1 MQALTIDSPP
11 TRPGRKLGQV
21 IAAAARL
28 FREHGFGATSMD
40 LVASEAQ
47 VSKATLYAYFSGK
60 RELFAAVI
68 AAEDDRHSH
77 SLLTDAGAD
86 PDFPRALLRVGRTIQ
101 NLLLAPETVSSYRM
115 VVGEASRFPEL
126 GRDYYANGAAQMLG
140 RLEEFFA
147 TAMADGQLRSG
158 HARRAAEQFVGLV
171 RGDLM
176 LRALLGVHERPGA
189 DEKDS
194 VLRAGVA
201 TFLRAYQINA
211 RADSA

>member
-1 MQALTIDSPP
+1 MEASTVQSPR
-11 TRPGRKLGQV
+11 TRSGRKLEQV

-40 LVASEAQ
+40 LVASEAI

-68 AAEDDRHSH
+68 AAEDDRHSR
-77 SLLTDAGAD
+77 SLLADPGAD
-86 PDFPRALLRVGRTIQ
+86 EDFPEILLRVGRTIQ
-101 NLLLAPETVSSYRM
+101 DLLLAPETVSSYRM

-126 GRDYYANGAAQMLG
+126 GRDYYAHGAGQLLG

-147 TAMADGQLRSG
+147 NAMADGQLRAG
-158 HARRAAEQFVGLV
+158 HPRRAAEQFVGLV

-176 LRALLGVHERPGA
+176 LRALLGVDERLSA
-189 DEKDS
+189 AQKDS
-194 VLRAGVA
+194 VLRAGVDA
-201 TFLRAYQINA
+201 FRRAYQPDA
-211 RADSA
+211 PPASA